1 MDDFQRAAA
10 AAQGRYTQE
19 EWMALPPR
27 EQAQAIYAALRRI
40 DAERV
45 AAATAL
51 PRRRPTSC
59 SGGSAPIELTVVAH
73 AD

>member
-10 AAQGRYTQE
+10 EAQGRYTQE

-27 EQAQAIYAALRRI
+27 DQAKAIYTALRRI
-40 DAERV
+40 DADRV
-45 AAATAL
+45 AAAIAK
-51 PRRRPTSC
+51 RRANSRPGVSE
-59 SGGSAPIELTVVAH
+59 PIDLTVGAH

>member
-10 AAQGRYTQE
+10 AAQGRYSQE
-19 EWMALPPR
+19 EWTALPPR
-27 EQAQAIYAALRRI
+27 EQARAIYDALRRI

-45 AAATAL
+45 DAAITS
-51 PRRRPTSC
+51 PRRYQTSRP
-59 SGGSAPIELTVVAH
+59 GGSASAELAVVAH